1 VDKLFWVLVGA
12 GLIWHGAQIIWVAPT
27 PTQFLRQKP
36 VVEPGSAQ
44 AFQVFWLDQYG
55 WIGIVLTLAGV
66 AIIVLEV
73 LS

>member
-1 VDKLFWVLVGA
+1 MDTLFWILVGA
-12 GLIWHGAQIIWVAPT
+12 GLIWHGGQIIWVAPT

-36 VVEPGSAQ
+36 VTEPGTAQ

-55 WIGIVLTLAGV
+55 WIGITLTLCGLV
-66 AIIVLEV
+66 AVVIGV